1 MNIFKKIRNI
11 IIGNINNLFG
21 LNKEISN
28 PRMEICNRCEHAIE
42 IFKIGKICDLCGCIC
57 AAKTTIANEH
67 CKLNKW

>member
-1 MNIFKKIRNI
+1 MKLLRKLRNI

-28 PRMEICNRCEHAIE
+28 SRMRIL
-42 IFKIGKICDLCGCIC
+42 K
-57 AAKTTIANEH
+57 AKTTVENEH

>member
-1 MNIFKKIRNI
+1 MKLLRKLRNI

-28 PRMEICNRCEHAIE
+28 NRMLICDKCEHE
-42 IFKIGKICDLCGCIC
+42 IILFKIGKICNKCGCILK
-57 AAKTTIANEH
+57 AKTTIENEH

>member
-1 MNIFKKIRNI
+1 MKLLRKLRNI

-28 PRMEICNRCEHAIE
+28 NRMLICDK
-42 IFKIGKICDLCGCIC
+42 FKIGKICNNCGCILK
-57 AAKTTIANEH
+57 AKTTVENEH

>member
-1 MNIFKKIRNI
+1 MKLLRKLRNI

-28 PRMEICNRCEHAIE
+28 NRMLICDKCEHE
-42 IFKIGKICDLCGCIC
+42 IILFKIGKTCNNCGCILK
-57 AAKTTIANEH
+57 AKTTVENEH